1 MKRIFVSLLLIAGTL
16 IIYAQQKPVKWY
28 TIQEAEKLSKQS
40 FRPIFIDTYT
50 DWCGWCKKMDQETF
64 TNSVIADIL
73 NNRFYPVK
81 FNAEGKES
89 VSFLG
94 QTFVND
100 GKAGRAHQLA
110 IALLNGQLSY
120 PTVVF
125 LTKKD
130 DKYAVSPVPGF
141 MQPKQMEVLLSFFAE
156 RAYETQK
163 WDDFQKTFVGKIQ

>member
-1 MKRIFVSLLLIAGTL
+1 
-16 IIYAQQKPVKWY
+16 
-28 TIQEAEKLSKQS
+28 
-40 FRPIFIDTYT
+40 
-50 DWCGWCKKMDQETF
+50 
-64 TNSVIADIL
+64 
-73 NNRFYPVK
+73 VK
-81 FNAEGKES
+81 FNAEGQES

-94 QTFVND
+94 QTFIND

-110 IALLNGQLSY
+110 VALLNGQLSY

-125 LTKKD
+125 LTKQD